1 MLAQGLQEQK
11 DRFSG
16 PNCVI
21 LLLKA
26 IFVTVMISG
35 VMEVIKMST
44 GKRLLVGRL
53 RGARKK
59 KQFQKVMVSRAG
71 WQGCESLQ
79 MPSCLFWVHSLDTCR
94 SFINILST
102 SNIGKHGLG

>member
-1 MLAQGLQEQK
+1 MLAQGLQEQP

-16 PNCVI
+16 PDCVI

-26 IFVTVMISG
+26 IFMKVMISG

-44 GKRLLVGRL
+44 GKRLPVGRL
-53 RGARKK
+53 RDASKK
-59 KQFQKVMVSRAG
+59 KRFQKVMVSRAG

-79 MPSCLFWVHSLDTCR
+79 VPSSLFWVHSLDTCR
-94 SFINILST
+94 
-102 SNIGKHGLG
+102 